1 MATAGQQEHGGAIPQ
16 QVAKPSRLKF
26 VLTYFILGFERQSIQ
41 LHSPLFKDP
50 HRGNQPHGV
59 DAHDGENEL
68 QAQRGPQRRP
78 YQPCMSHSG
87 CLLPPQQ
94 ENEETL
100 QRVQGEGN
108 TCPIL
113 LRSDPEINRNS
124 CIRQTLLEF
133 L

>member
-1 MATAGQQEHGGAIPQ
+1 MSPQ
-16 QVAKPSRLKF
+16 FYQ
-26 VLTYFILGFERQSIQ
+26 TYFILGFEHQSIQ
-41 LHSPLFKDP
+41 LHSPFFKDP
-50 HRGNQPHGV
+50 HRGNQPHSV

-68 QAQRGPQRRP
+68 QAQRGSQRCP
-78 YQPCMSHSG
+78 YQPCMPHSG

-113 LRSDPEINRNS
+113 LRSDQEINLN
-124 CIRQTLLEF
+124 CYVRQTLSEF
-133 L
+133 LHIPVTPE